1 MHTNFADMTGKVC
14 VVTGAN
20 SGIGKAIC
28 HGLARMGA
36 TTVMACRHKERG
48 ENALLDIR
56 GETGGATLELMDLDL
71 ARFASVRGF
80 AEAFHEK
87 YDRLDVL
94 INNAAIVPTR
104 RIVTEDGN
112 ELQFQV
118 NHLAPF
124 LLTHLLLDRL
134 KASAPARIVNVSSTV
149 HHNAR
154 INFDDIQGEQRYSG
168 LRAYGQSKLA
178 NVLFT
183 KELARRL
190 DGTGVTANALHP
202 GGVRTRIFR
211 HAPLFV
217 KPIFILGG
225 IVMVSPQKGADTAL
239 YLAASPEVQNITGKY
254 FVKQKEKRV
263 SKEADD
269 PEIAR
274 RLWDLSA
281 KLTGVDVSTRTNR

>member
-1 MHTNFADMTGKVC
+1 MQTNIADMTGKVC
-14 VVTGAN
+14 IVTGAN

-28 HGLARMGA
+28 VGLARMGA
-36 TTVMACRHKERG
+36 TTVMACRDKERG

-56 GETGGATLELMDLDL
+56 GETGGATLDLMELDL
-71 ARFASVRGF
+71 AKFASVRAF
-80 AEAFHEK
+80 AEAFKTK

-94 INNAAIVPTR
+94 VNNAAIVPTR
-104 RIVTEDGN
+104 RMITDDGN

-118 NHLAPF
+118 NHLSPF

-134 KASAPARIVNVSSTV
+134 KASAPSRIVNVSSTV

-154 INFDDIQGEQRYSG
+154 INFDDIQGEHRYSG

-190 DGTGVTANALHP
+190 DGTGVTVNALHP

-211 HAPLFV
+211 HAPLPL
-217 KPIFILGG
+217 KPIFILAGIIMLSPERGG
-225 IVMVSPQKGADTAL
+225 DTAL
-239 YLAASPEVQNITGKY
+239 YLAASPELQNVTGKY
-254 FVKQKEKRV
+254 FAKRKQKRV

-281 KLTGVDVSTRTNR
+281 QLTGVDS